1 VRLSNADRGEV
12 SRLARMLLA
21 LAGALVVFTT
31 TAAAQ
36 ATFPEEISLPTGF
49 RPEGI
54 SIGNG
59 STFYVGSIPT
69 GAIYRGDLRKGEGA
83 VLVPGVAGRAAIG
96 TKFDRGLLY
105 VAGGPTG
112 KGFVYEARTGVL
124 LREVQLATGAGGTF
138 VNDVVVTRRAAYFTD
153 SQRPALYRLPLANDG
168 TPGTVATVVPIAGG
182 GFVQV
187 PGENNLNGID
197 ATRGREDARRRA
209 VLHGEALSD
218 RRGRR
223 ADDADRPRGRD
234 GCQR

>member
-1 VRLSNADRGEV
+1 V

-69 GAIYRGDLRKGEGA
+69 GAIYRGDLRTGEGA